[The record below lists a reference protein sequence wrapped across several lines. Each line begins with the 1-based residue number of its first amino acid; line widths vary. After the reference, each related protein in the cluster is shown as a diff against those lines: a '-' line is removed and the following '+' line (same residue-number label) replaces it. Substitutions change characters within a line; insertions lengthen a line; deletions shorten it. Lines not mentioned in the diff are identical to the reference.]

1 MKLSTSILTVIGSF
15 LMIMGTAICGLT
27 YERTEV
33 IDEEDGT
40 VYVWETYDDNSRW
53 VWAYYK
59 DGRIVGGEFDS
70 ADPDSG
76 TSGSRPTADDIKDLA
91 RRAYQGKLSKG
102 VQTNNPFVIKQ
113 SARGK
118 GLAPRWNP
126 PGRQFNGIDGTG
138 GSGPGSN
145 GGGTSEW
152 FKSMAKKG
160 GSDDDTNESG
170 KGPGKRPE
178 LGTNGSVRPERVN
191 PVPFLNQQLRHAS
204 AFRSLGQP
212 AHTIGTSTTKTQ
224 IGATT
229 QIASPLPKTAS
240 LKKTRTAAQ
249 AVKSSTHNN
258 SVMAHKEAQ
267 NQSGKL
273 NVKTVAVGP
282 TEKRVAVAAQQILR
296 K

>member
-15 LMIMGTAICGLT
+15 LMILGTATCGFT
-27 YERTEV
+27 YDSTEV
-33 IDEEDGT
+33 VDPDGT
-40 VYVWETYDDNSRW
+40 VRVWEMYDDGSKW
-53 VWAYYK
+53 IWTYYP
-59 DGRIVGGEFDS
+59 DGRIVGSESDS
-70 ADPDSG
+70 SDPDSG

-102 VQTNNPFVIKQ
+102 VQTNNPFALKQ

-126 PGRQFNGIDGTG
+126 PGRHFSGIDGTG

-212 AHTIGTSTTKTQ
+212 AHTIGTSSTKTH

-229 QIASPLPKTAS
+229 KIASPLPKKAS
-240 LKKTRTAAQ
+240 LKKTHTAAQ
-249 AVKSSTHNN
+249 AVKSSSYVARLVMLRLFF
-258 SVMAHKEAQ
+258 SVCF
-267 NQSGKL
+267 SSL
-273 NVKTVAVGP
+273 
-282 TEKRVAVAAQQILR
+282 LL
-296 K
+296 